1 MAYLLDKFPQLDR
14 SEFSA
19 KGYGE
24 RQPVASNKTVEGMAK
39 NRRVE
44 FKVLNPEE
52 LTKEKERRRV
62 LQKGE

>member
-1 MAYLLDKFPQLDR
+1 MA
-14 SEFSA
+14 E
-19 KGYGE
+19 
-24 RQPVASNKTVEGMAK
+24 